1 MRNRPGVDSL
11 PAVPPFPSKQPSLS
25 DRLGAVQGAKRTL
38 DGEDRFG
45 ILAGKGKGGGC
56 GLLPGRRLTNGLPLR
71 VLSIRMGLVFDLMI
85 STVVVAPTASGEFSA
100 GKRDLYQC
108 CGGHSVL
115 ARLFRLSRSFALG
128 TGLLSSLRSC
138 PVLGRDFVNPSH
150 PRAIE
155 KCGGGREGE
164 YYMA

>member
-1 MRNRPGVDSL
+1 MWYWKTPQNHRYLWINL
-11 PAVPPFPSKQPSLS
+11 
-25 DRLGAVQGAKRTL
+25 
-38 DGEDRFG
+38 
-45 ILAGKGKGGGC
+45 
-56 GLLPGRRLTNGLPLR
+56 
-71 VLSIRMGLVFDLMI
+71 
-85 STVVVAPTASGEFSA
+85 TVVVAQDAAGSPRNGFRWRGRPMGDRTALQTLRAGEFSA

-164 YYMA
+164 YDMA